1 MSNDKFLGLTLSLV
15 ASLIWGVSAPLIKY
29 LLYYLTGFDIALL
42 RALIVIIVLYPFIRF
57 FSDNTP
63 AIPKKHLSEL
73 FILSLFGAS
82 IMWLSINYSILY
94 STAIEATLLTSF
106 TTPLTILIA
115 YIYLGERLKW
125 NELLSILIGV
135 TGIILVIT
143 RGEPLSIH
151 PKYFL
156 GYTLALTS
164 ALSWS
169 LYTISYRKFS
179 LELSD
184 KVILFNM
191 FLFATPIFLVTDLY
205 GSSRLHNIIH
215 IDVIVI
221 LIFLGVISTVAGFW
235 LFNISVK
242 KIGASLASLPLM
254 IVPFISTVVSWLW
267 LYERVPMISLI
278 GGGLLIASIGIAYIK

>member
-1 MSNDKFLGLTLSLV
+1 
-15 ASLIWGVSAPLIKY
+15 
-29 LLYYLTGFDIALL
+29 
-42 RALIVIIVLYPFIRF
+42 
-57 FSDNTP
+57 
-63 AIPKKHLSEL
+63 
-73 FILSLFGAS
+73 
-82 IMWLSINYSILY
+82 
-94 STAIEATLLTSF
+94 
-106 TTPLTILIA
+106 
-115 YIYLGERLKW
+115 
-125 NELLSILIGV
+125 
-135 TGIILVIT
+135 
-143 RGEPLSIH
+143 
-151 PKYFL
+151 
-156 GYTLALTS
+156 
-164 ALSWS
+164 
-169 LYTISYRKFS
+169 
-179 LELSD
+179 
-184 KVILFNM
+184 M